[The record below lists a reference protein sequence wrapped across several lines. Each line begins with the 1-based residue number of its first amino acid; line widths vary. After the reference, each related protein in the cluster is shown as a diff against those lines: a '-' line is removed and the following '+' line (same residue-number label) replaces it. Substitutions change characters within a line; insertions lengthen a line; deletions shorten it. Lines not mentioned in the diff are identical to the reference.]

1 MSVTPMRIWILAS
14 VVGCG
19 LSLAP
24 PVRAQDAAPK
34 PAAQAEELPAPAPG
48 VKAVVPEV
56 NVPAANAPEANA
68 PAANVPAGEDNSW
81 RFKQQDGRWWYWLP
95 SNRWVYWQNGAWV
108 LDAAAT
114 DRSPVTDAPASP
126 PVQLAPNDGRAKDPA
141 NAWRFKQHDGRWWY
155 YMPDQ
160 SWMVYSDTKN
170 AWVKYDPATFAQEF
184 PVPAPNYAYRGGYR
198 PRGSVNLYYG
208 GGRGY
213 GYSPYYGGYGAYP
226 YGGFGYPYGG
236 FGYPYGG
243 GFGPYPYGGYGG
255 SGIYI
260 GRGFGY
266 GGGYGG
272 YGRGVGIGFG
282 FN

>member
-1 MSVTPMRIWILAS
+1 MSVTPMRTWILAS

-24 PVRAQDAAPK
+24 PALAQDAAPK
-34 PAAQAEELPAPAPG
+34 PAVQAEELPAPAPG
-48 VKAVVPEV
+48 VKAVVPDV
-56 NVPAANAPEANA
+56 NVPVANEPAANAP
-68 PAANVPAGEDNSW
+68 AAEGNKW

-95 SNRWVYWQNGAWV
+95 SNRWIYWQNGNWV

-126 PVQLAPNDGRAKDPA
+126 PVQLAPDDGRAKDPA

-160 SWMVYSDTKN
+160 TWVVYSNTKN

-184 PVPAPNYAYRGGYR
+184 PAPAPSSYAYRGGYR
-198 PRGSVNLYYG
+198 PRSSVNLYLG

-213 GYSPYYGGYGAYP
+213 APYGYGAYP

-243 GFGPYPYGGYGG
+243 GFGGYGG

-260 GRGFGY
+260 GRGIGGYGGYGGY

-272 YGRGVGIGFG
+272 YGRSGVGIGFG